1 MLKLIYAPDPILKK
15 DSVSLPQVDEHHRE
29 LIKQMY
35 EIMYSANGVGLAAPQ
50 IGLNIRI
57 FILDASSRDEE
68 KKPMTMINP
77 KIISLD
83 ETFIIVAISPTVMN
97 SVTLIDFLSEL
108 TFSKSSS
115 VLFL

>member
-15 DSVSLPQVDEHHRE
+15 ESVSLPQVDQHHRE

-35 EIMYSANGVGLAAPQ
+35 EIMYTANGVGLAAPQ
-50 IGLNIRI
+50 IGLSIRI
-57 FILDASSRDEE
+57 FILDASSRDGE

-83 ETFIIVAISPTVMN
+83 ENKVP
-97 SVTLIDFLSEL
+97 
-108 TFSKSSS
+108 
-115 VLFL
+115 